1 MKKYSLFKISMP
13 EQKSELIWFI
23 LISLLFVYPLI
34 HADIYYRD
42 DLTRVVQGAYI
53 WDSLGRNL
61 ASYVTAVLSGS
72 GISMTGQKFTLV
84 DIAPLSQ
91 IYVALFLGLTAYVF
105 NEYLKVQTGKGIFW
119 ASLLVAL
126 NPFFISNILY
136 RFDSPAMTLGIL
148 LTVFAFCYA
157 SFFNKSTIITPL
169 ILITVL
175 FMYQP
180 MANIFIGLIAIELII
195 LSTKCS
201 TKALFKTFVIRITQ
215 FVSSYIAYYIL
226 IKLFFNVSSRSELV
240 SLNYSGFI
248 NVIDNFLS
256 YGYASKLFLHY
267 SLKVPILIF
276 AFVTVI
282 AFLMCLW
289 RTKDKLKFCCI
300 AVVSSILL
308 FLSLAGPLAILS
320 EPLVDYRVIS
330 SFYLFFVFGVL
341 ICAMAN
347 PKMAIIGVI
356 PAIIAINTSYLSGM
370 ALKNQRDFD
379 ENIFTLIQK
388 DLLDNN
394 IDGFAIYILGS
405 APIAPHAEI
414 ANSKNKFIEKINTP
428 ASGWQAAGLLREK
441 GVANVQYLFSAE
453 FTSLQDVFKKDLCD
467 EVPQEV
473 SKNALY
479 SIYLSADK
487 AYILLSTNQI
497 KYCESPL

>member
-1 MKKYSLFKISMP
+1 MKKTSLFKISMP

-23 LISLLFVYPLI
+23 LISLFFVYPLI

-91 IYVALFLGLTAYVF
+91 IYVGLFLGLTAYVF

-119 ASLLVAL
+119 ASLLIAL

-136 RFDSPAMTLGIL
+136 RYDSPAMTLGVL

-157 SFFNKSTIITPL
+157 SFFKRSAIVTPL
-169 ILITVL
+169 LLIAVL
-175 FMYQP
+175 FLYQP
-180 MANIFIGLIAIELII
+180 MANIFIGLIAIEIII
-195 LSTKCS
+195 LSTRCS
-201 TKALFKTFVIRITQ
+201 ASILFKTFVVRSAQ
-215 FVSSYIAYYIL
+215 FISSYIAYYIL

-248 NVIDNFLS
+248 NVIDNFIS
-256 YGYASKLFLHY
+256 YGHASKLFLHY

-276 AFVTVI
+276 LFVTVI

-300 AVVSSILL
+300 SLVSVVLL

-341 ICAMAN
+341 ICAMAH
-347 PKMAIIGVI
+347 PKMALIGII

-379 ENIFTLIQK
+379 ENLFTLIQK

-394 IDGFAIYILGS
+394 IDGIDIYILGS
-405 APIAPHAEI
+405 APVAPHAVI
-414 ANSKNKFIEKINTP
+414 ANNKNKFIETINPP
-428 ASGWQAAGLLREK
+428 AAGWQAAGLLREK
-441 GVANVQYLFSAE
+441 GVANVQYIFSAE
-453 FTSLQDVFKKDLCD
+453 FTSLKDVFKKDLCD

-479 SIYLSADK
+479 SIYLSVDK
-487 AYILLSTNQI
+487 VYILLSTNQI
-497 KYCESPL
+497 KYCAA

>member
-1 MKKYSLFKISMP
+1 MKKSSLLKISMP

-61 ASYVTAVLSGS
+61 ASYITAVLSGS
-72 GISMTGQKFTLV
+72 GISMTGQTFTLV

-105 NEYLKVQTGKGIFW
+105 NEYLKVQTGRGIFW
-119 ASLLVAL
+119 ASLLIAL

-148 LTVFAFCYA
+148 LTVVAFCYA
-157 SFFNKSTIITPL
+157 SFFNKSVIITPL
-169 ILITVL
+169 ILIAVL

-195 LSTKCS
+195 LSTRCS
-201 TKALFKTFVIRITQ
+201 AKALLKTFVIRITQ
-215 FVSSYIAYYIL
+215 FVSSYIVYYIL

-240 SLNYSGFI
+240 SLNYSGLI
-248 NVIDNFLS
+248 NIIDNFLS

-282 AFLMCLW
+282 AFMMCLW

-300 AVVSSILL
+300 AVVSSVLL

-379 ENIFTLIQK
+379 ENLFTLIQK

-394 IDGFAIYILGS
+394 IDGFDIYILGS

-428 ASGWQAAGLLREK
+428 AAGWQAAGLLREK

-453 FTSLQDVFKKDLCD
+453 FKSLQNVFKKDLCD
-467 EVPQEV
+467 EVPQEL

-497 KYCESPL
+497 KYCEEPL

>member
-1 MKKYSLFKISMP
+1 
-13 EQKSELIWFI
+13 
-23 LISLLFVYPLI
+23 
-34 HADIYYRD
+34 
-42 DLTRVVQGAYI
+42 
-53 WDSLGRNL
+53 
-61 ASYVTAVLSGS
+61 
-72 GISMTGQKFTLV
+72 
-84 DIAPLSQ
+84 
-91 IYVALFLGLTAYVF
+91 
-105 NEYLKVQTGKGIFW
+105 
-119 ASLLVAL
+119 
-126 NPFFISNILY
+126 
-136 RFDSPAMTLGIL
+136 
-148 LTVFAFCYA
+148 
-157 SFFNKSTIITPL
+157 
-169 ILITVL
+169 
-175 FMYQP
+175 
-180 MANIFIGLIAIELII
+180 
-195 LSTKCS
+195 
-201 TKALFKTFVIRITQ
+201 
-215 FVSSYIAYYIL
+215 
-226 IKLFFNVSSRSELV
+226 V

>member
-1 MKKYSLFKISMP
+1 MNKTSLFKISMP

-42 DLTRVVQGAYI
+42 DLTRVVSGAYV

-61 ASYVTAVLSGS
+61 AAYFTAVLSGS
-72 GISMTGQKFTLV
+72 GMSMMGQKFTLV
-84 DIAPLSQ
+84 DVAPLSQ
-91 IYVALFLGLTAYVF
+91 IYVVLFLGLTAYVF
-105 NEYLKVQTGKGIFW
+105 NEYLKIQTGKGVFW
-119 ASLLVAL
+119 ASLLIAL
-126 NPFFISNILY
+126 NPFFIANILY
-136 RFDSPAMTLGIL
+136 RFDSPAMMFGVL

-157 SFFNKSTIITPL
+157 SFFNKSVIITPL
-169 ILITVL
+169 LLIVVL

-180 MANIFIGLIAIELII
+180 MANIFIGLIAIEIII
-195 LSTKCS
+195 LSTRCS
-201 TKALFKTFVIRITQ
+201 LSVLFKTCVVRSAQ
-215 FVSSYIAYYIL
+215 FISSYIVYYIL

-240 SLNYSGFI
+240 SLNFSGLLS
-248 NVIDNFLS
+248 VLDNFIS
-256 YGYASKLFLHY
+256 YGHAARLFLHY
-267 SLKVPILIF
+267 SMKVPILIF
-276 AFVTVI
+276 LFITFI
-282 AFLMCLW
+282 SLLICLW
-289 RTKDKLKFCCI
+289 QSKDKIKYCC
-300 AVVSSILL
+300 VVVASLVFI
-308 FLSLAGPLAILS
+308 FLSLAGPLALLQ
-320 EPLVDYRVIS
+320 ETLVDYRVIG
-330 SFYLFFVFGVL
+330 SFYLFFIFGVI
-341 ICAMAN
+341 ICSMAN
-347 PKMAIIGVI
+347 PKLAFIGI
-356 PAIIAINTSYLSGM
+356 LPAMIAINTSYQTGV

-379 ENIFTLIQK
+379 ENLFTLIQK

-394 IDGFAIYILGS
+394 IDGFDIYILGS

-428 ASGWQAAGLLREK
+428 AAGWQAAGLLREK

-467 EVPQEV
+467 EVPQEL

-497 KYCESPL
+497 KYCEEPL